1 MTSIDKPQD
10 GRPSWKTRIISETRG
25 EKLRILMNR
34 ATASWKVFYRNRFGM
49 VGLAIL
55 IGFVAMALFANQIV
69 YLCYLIGGWESPW
82 DPFEVMPDF
91 DGYAH
96 PPSDEHWMGTDGRGW
111 DLFARLIHGARVSL
125 IIGFVAALVSMVLG
139 AGVGILSGYWG
150 GWKDA
155 VLMRVTDVFL
165 VMPWLVLMIV
175 LATVLPGGPSVWKVI
190 FVIGITGW
198 SSTAR
203 IVRAQVFSVK
213 ERAFVER
220 ALAIG
225 ASDMH
230 IVRKHVFPNVFPL
243 VFANAVL
250 TIALSILSESTLSF
264 IRLGCPSNKV
274 VTWGNML
281 DDAIVEGAMLN
292 ELYWWVILPGICIVL
307 VVLGFTFI
315 GHALDDIFNP
325 KLRRR

>member
-1 MTSIDKPQD
+1 MTSSV
-10 GRPSWKTRIISETRG
+10 RPPGKNHHWKTRILSEPRR
-25 EKLRILMNR
+25 EKLRILRTR
-34 ATASWKVFYRNRFGM
+34 AAVTWKIYSKNRFGM
-49 VGLAIL
+49 AGLIIL
-55 IGFVAMALFANQIV
+55 FAFVVMALFADQII
-69 YLCYLIGGWESPW
+69 YLLHIIGGWESPW
-82 DPFEVMPDF
+82 GPFEEPPDY
-91 DGYAH
+91 DGY
-96 PPSDEHWMGTDGRGW
+96 PDQPSSQHWLGTDGRDW
-111 DLFARLIHGARVSL
+111 DLLSRLIYGSRVTL
-125 IIGFVAALVSMVLG
+125 LVGFVASLVSMVLG

-155 VLMRVTDVFL
+155 VLMRATDVFL
-165 VMPWLVLMIV
+165 VIPWLVLMIV
-175 LATVLPGGPSVWKVI
+175 MVTVLPGGPSVWKVI

-220 ALAIG
+220 ARAIG

-230 IVRKHVFPNVFPL
+230 IVRTHVFPNVFPL
-243 VFANAVL
+243 VFANAIL

-264 IRLGCPSNKV
+264 ISLGPPATKV

-281 DDAIVEGAMLN
+281 EDAIFEGAMLN
-292 ELYWWVILPGICIVL
+292 GLYLWVIMPGVCIVL
-307 VVLGFTFI
+307 VVLGFTFM

-325 KLRRR
+325 KLRKR

>member
-1 MTSIDKPQD
+1 MTPIKTPWD
-10 GRPSWKTRIISETRG
+10 GSPSWKTRIISETRR
-25 EKLRILMNR
+25 EKLNILTKR
-34 ATASWKVFYRNRFGM
+34 ASANWKVFSKNRFGM
-49 VGLAIL
+49 VGLVILIVFVVMAIL
-55 IGFVAMALFANQIV
+55 PYQIV
-69 YLCYLIGGWESPW
+69 YLCHLIGGWESPW
-82 DPFEVMPDF
+82 DPFEVAPDF

-96 PPSDEHWMGTDGRGW
+96 PPSDDHWLGTDGRGW
-111 DLFARLIHGARVSL
+111 DLFSRLIHGARVSL

-139 AGVGILSGYWG
+139 AGVGILSAWWG

-155 VLMRVTDVFL
+155 VLMRITDVFL
-165 VMPWLVLMIV
+165 VIPWLVLMIILV
-175 LATVLPGGPSVWKVI
+175 TVLPGGPSVWKVM

-220 ALAIG
+220 ARAVG
-225 ASDMH
+225 AGDMH
-230 IVRKHVFPNVFPL
+230 IVRRHVFPNVFPL

-264 IRLGCPSNKV
+264 IGLGPQSNAV

-281 DDAIVEGAMLN
+281 EDAIQEGALHLG
-292 ELYWWVILPGICIVL
+292 LYWWIIMPGLCIVF
-307 VVLGFTFI
+307 VVLGFTFV